1 MKSVLFKSSIL
12 LLLTLIFGCQNQG
25 NRRET
30 IINTVKTEAINKDG
44 KVSIDSV
51 YVSKKGTN
59 KDSLSFYKNKEF
71 MGSVVIMYE

>member
-12 LLLTLIFGCQNQG
+12 LVLTLIFGCQNQG